1 MPMPRISACA
11 ASFGRGTLDSS
22 SVRLPASRSRA
33 RQSTACG
40 NAFTPS
46 WMTPQR
52 SRMKPSNRS
61 ASGAKPGRCSI
72 AAILPDVAHRCP
84 PRPAPGETAGAQR
97 GGEFALQPRDQRRA
111 GVGEGGVEL
120 HQRRAGADLG
130 QRLLAGG
137 HAADADQH
145 EPAARQQEG
154 ARQHAWWRAGTAAR
168 RTGRRPRA
176 PAASAGPAGREIVVF
191 DTISPCTP
199 SATQVSTTAASASSR
214 EVGGDLHQHR
224 RAVRHALAPT
234 ARRIARS
241 CASPCRSRSPGV
253 FGEETLITT

>member
-1 MPMPRISACA
+1 MPIARIIAWA

-46 WMTPQR
+46 WMTPHR

-72 AAILPDVAHRCP
+72 SRILPDAARRLPTASCTRAKP
-84 PRPAPGETAGAQR
+84 PALQR
-97 GGEFALQPRDQRRA
+97 SGEFALQPWDQRRT

-120 HQRRAGADLG
+120 HQRGAGADLG

-137 HAADADQH
+137 QCRRRRSARAGRAPAGRHA
-145 EPAARQQEG
+145 PAPR
-154 ARQHAWWRAGTAAR
+154 WRAGTAAH
-168 RTGRRPRA
+168 RTDRRPRA
-176 PAASAGPAGREIVVF
+176 PAANAVPGAGR
-191 DTISPCTP
+191 SWC
-199 SATQVSTTAASASSR
+199 STRSVPGRPLRHRSR
-214 EVGGDLHQHR
+214 
-224 RAVRHALAPT
+224 P
-234 ARRIARS
+234 ARS
-241 CASPCRSRSPGV
+241 TPRR
-253 FGEETLITT
+253 